1 MRLAKCSFTTMKEV
15 SFLVVDDDP
24 IALEVARERLEQLGF
39 SVSTRLEALGTS
51 RWIAENRPDYVL
63 LDVMMPALTGSEL
76 ARVITRRDLSKGVI
90 LYSSKP
96 RQELDVLVRETGA
109 LGAISKSL
117 NNRQFAMQL
126 LSLIGQRP
134 MLAFSEG
141 KR

>member
-1 MRLAKCSFTTMKEV
+1 MALVTAMTTT

-24 IALEVARERLEQLGF
+24 IALEVARERLEHLGF
-39 SVSTRLEALGTS
+39 HVTTRQEPLGTS
-51 RWIAENRPDYVL
+51 RWISDHRPDYVL

-76 ARVITRRDLSKGVI
+76 ARVLTRRDLSKGVI

-96 RQELDVLVRETGA
+96 KHELDALVRDTGA

-117 NNRQFAMQL
+117 TNRAFAAEL
-126 LSLIGQRP
+126 YELIGERRV
-134 MLAFSEG
+134 LLTAAG